1 MRILNNNYQKI
12 LLAYLVV
19 LLVFW
24 SYLGLTHSV
33 GGMKNYLYSFMFGLI
48 PFFGGMVGMAKARI
62 WGGLNSSLGRAIFF
76 ISLGLFLWGIG
87 ENIWSYYNIVKGIPA
102 PYPSLAD
109 IGFAPSIFFWGL
121 GAFYLS
127 KASGAR
133 HNFHKSHVAKVFAVG
148 SALVLLSLSYYMLV
162 VVARGGVLV
171 PPDEPVLKVI
181 LDIAYPLGDFIALTL
196 AFVIFGLSF
205 RLFGGFYHIP
215 IISIL
220 LGLVTMYIGDFVFS
234 YTTTVGT
241 FYNGNWGDLILT
253 LGLFFLTFGVLGFA
267 TPPPLRES
275 SASPPPE
282 VK

>member
-1 MRILNNNYQKI
+1 
-12 LLAYLVV
+12 
-19 LLVFW
+19 
-24 SYLGLTHSV
+24 
-33 GGMKNYLYSFMFGLI
+33 MFGLI
-48 PFFGGMVGMAKARI
+48 PFFGGLIGIWKSGI
-62 WGGLNSSLGRAIFF
+62 WGGRNSSLGKSILF
-76 ISLGLFLWGIG
+76 ISIGLLLWGIG

-133 HNFHKSHVAKVFAVG
+133 RSFRKSRFAKIFATVV
-148 SALVLLSLSYYMLV
+148 SLILLAISYYMLV
-162 VVARGGVLV
+162 VVARNGVLV
-171 PPDEPVLKVI
+171 PPDEPLLKLI

-205 RLFGGFYHIP
+205 RLFGGHYSIP
-215 IISIL
+215 IMSIL
-220 LGLVTMYIGDFVFS
+220 LGLITMYIGDFVFS

-253 LGLFFLTFGVLGFA
+253 TGLFFLTFGILGFA
-267 TPPPLRES
+267 SVPAAVGQRIH
-275 SASPPPE
+275 A
-282 VK
+282 KDA